1 MSNGA
6 AERIRCRATYAVN
19 GAGRALQQTLRCA
32 SDSYRLDIS
41 SNVVSEGGALSGSWS
56 EATRGVSEVFPA
68 APRFTDCGLCR
79 WAGSRPGSTCAP
91 RATDSRCR
99 SGHPAAQ
106 MYRPCRSL
114 CIKDRGL
121 QGSLPLGRSSAL
133 APCRGARDIRYRKVA
148 VGRKIKRSRP
158 VPLSWRKRSASQK
171 DAATASWKDRYRQ
184 STGKHHRSQ
193 NQGRTNENRRAF
205 NRNAGILVWIILKTQ
220 TIEKM
225 DRCAQAQ
232 PKRNCQAT
240 MLANCRPCPVALKIA
255 PEATMGKSPAKWRRT
270 SRRGAER
277 GADKDGDEAELER
290 QAATQFFNHS
300 GAISRSDHRR
310 PVTDML

>member
-1 MSNGA
+1 MSLFLLKSHAFRLKLAVFACGVMVLAPQLRADPGPEGPFFGLSGYWSGSGTITMSNGA

-56 EATRGVSEVFPA
+56 EATRGVSGSISGSPA
-68 APRFTDCGLCR
+68 VRRLWPMSLGPD
-79 WAGSRPGSTCAP
+79 SQPGSTCAP

-133 APCRGARDIRYRKVA
+133 APCRGAAGY
-148 VGRKIKRSRP
+148 P
-158 VPLSWRKRSASQK
+158 V
-171 DAATASWKDRYRQ
+171 
-184 STGKHHRSQ
+184 
-193 NQGRTNENRRAF
+193 
-205 NRNAGILVWIILKTQ
+205 
-220 TIEKM
+220 
-225 DRCAQAQ
+225 
-232 PKRNCQAT
+232 
-240 MLANCRPCPVALKIA
+240 
-255 PEATMGKSPAKWRRT
+255 
-270 SRRGAER
+270 
-277 GADKDGDEAELER
+277 
-290 QAATQFFNHS
+290 
-300 GAISRSDHRR
+300 
-310 PVTDML
+310 